1 MLRGAPLCYAD
12 AAADSEE
19 MTVTTWFSS
28 ASTHHHTGV
37 DKRIRQAQVRAMH
50 EVMPLAQCA
59 SLVCALAVAAVLWQR
74 VELSALLPWL
84 VGRLAISL
92 TRIWY
97 SQACVRQPARHTDHA
112 YVGLALVD
120 GAMWSAMGWGLTPV
134 MDLSVAVVTICVGVA
149 AASLGVIMLHIH
161 SAANWTFVAAGL
173 IPNALYALQRGDDLG
188 YFCFAGFLG
197 LTGILLF
204 EGQRLNHRFMTT
216 LRLRF
221 ESELAHEAE
230 KRALQK
236 VQELA
241 DMRSRFV
248 ATISHEMR
256 TPLHGMLGLLRL
268 VRERADRPPDPRHL
282 MLMHNAGEHLVQ
294 VINDVLD
301 FAKLE
306 TTGLPI
312 APSPFRLDTTL
323 HELVDTIRFNAEA
336 KGLTLTLDSDL
347 PADTWV
353 MGDVTRIRQIL
364 LNLMGN
370 AIKFTHHGGVQLT
383 VNRDAV
389 TGHTELSVH
398 DTGVGIP
405 ADDIERIFQPFHQAE
420 GTYERHFGG
429 SGLGLTI
436 SRELCSAMGGSLRC
450 HSAVGQGSVFTCTLS
465 LPGTNAL
472 RCASANTNGQ
482 SLTRDGLSQ
491 SESSTLGIQH
501 VLLVDDN
508 PVNTI
513 VAEAELR
520 LLGLDVSTASSGQEA
535 LDWLTDHSTD
545 LILMDCEMPG
555 MDGVSAT
562 QAIRARER
570 RLRSQPVPIVALTA
584 NGRDAYEQRCQPAG
598 MDDYLAKP
606 FDRADLR
613 AVVLRLGAL
622 EGTVKAA
629 SAPA

>member
-1 MLRGAPLCYAD
+1 
-12 AAADSEE
+12 
-19 MTVTTWFSS
+19 
-28 ASTHHHTGV
+28 
-37 DKRIRQAQVRAMH
+37 MH

-59 SLVCALAVAAVLWQR
+59 SLVCALAVAIVLWQR
-74 VELSALLPWL
+74 VDLAALLPWL
-84 VGRLAISL
+84 AARLAISL

-97 SQACVRQPARHTDHA
+97 SQACVRQPARHTDRA
-112 YVGLALVD
+112 YVGLALID
-120 GAMWSAMGWGLTPV
+120 GALWSAMGWGLTPV
-134 MDLSVAVVTICVGVA
+134 MDLGVAIVTICVGVS
-149 AASLGVIMLHIH
+149 AASLGVIMLHVH
-161 SAANWTFVAAGL
+161 STANWTFVVAGL
-173 IPNALYALQRGDDLG
+173 VPNAVYALQRGDDLG

-204 EGQRLNHRFMTT
+204 EGQRLNRRFMTT

-268 VRERADRPPDPRHL
+268 VREHADRPPDPRHL
-282 MLMHNAGEHLVQ
+282 MLMHHAGEHLVQ

-312 APSPFRLDTTL
+312 APAPFCLNTMLD
-323 HELVDTIRFNAEA
+323 ELVDTIRFNAEA
-336 KGLTLTLDSDL
+336 KGLTLALDSAL

-353 MGDVTRIRQIL
+353 MGDVTRIRQVL

-370 AIKFTHHGGVQLT
+370 AIKFTQDGEVRLKVT
-383 VNRDAV
+383 RDEI
-389 TGHTELSVH
+389 TGRTELSVQ

-405 ADDIERIFQPFHQAE
+405 ADDIDRIFQPFQQAE
-420 GTYERHFGG
+420 GTYERRFGG

-436 SRELCSAMGGSLRC
+436 SRELCGAMRGALTCQSAP
-450 HSAVGQGSVFTCTLS
+450 GQGSVFKCTLP
-465 LPGTNAL
+465 LPGTEPSRLGSAHIPHHQAQADL
-472 RCASANTNGQ
+472 LSDSVAS
-482 SLTRDGLSQ
+482 LS
-491 SESSTLGIQH
+491 GISH

-508 PVNTI
+508 PVNTL

-520 LLGLDVSTASSGQEA
+520 LLGLDVNTASSGQSA
-535 LDWLTDHSTD
+535 LDWLEHHRTD

-555 MDGVSAT
+555 MDGVAAT
-562 QAIRARER
+562 QAIRSRER
-570 RLRSQPVPIVALTA
+570 RLGHQPVPIVALTA

-598 MDDYLAKP
+598 MNDYLAKP

-613 AVVLRLGAL
+613 AVVLKFSSG
-622 EGTVKAA
+622 EIA

>member
-1 MLRGAPLCYAD
+1 
-12 AAADSEE
+12 
-19 MTVTTWFSS
+19 
-28 ASTHHHTGV
+28 
-37 DKRIRQAQVRAMH
+37 MH

-59 SLVCALAVAAVLWQR
+59 SLVCALAVAIVLWQR
-74 VELSALLPWL
+74 VDLAALLPWL
-84 VGRLAISL
+84 AARLAISL

-97 SQACVRQPARHTDHA
+97 SQACVRQPARHTDRA
-112 YVGLALVD
+112 YVGLALID
-120 GAMWSAMGWGLTPV
+120 GALWSAMGWGLTPV
-134 MDLSVAVVTICVGVA
+134 MDLGVAIVTICVGVS
-149 AASLGVIMLHIH
+149 AASLGVIMLHVH
-161 SAANWTFVAAGL
+161 STANWTFVVAGL
-173 IPNALYALQRGDDLG
+173 VPNAVYALQRGDDLG

-204 EGQRLNHRFMTT
+204 EGQRLNRRFMTT

-268 VRERADRPPDPRHL
+268 VREHADRPPDPRHL
-282 MLMHNAGEHLVQ
+282 MLMHHAGEHLVQ

-312 APSPFRLDTTL
+312 APAPFCLNTMLD
-323 HELVDTIRFNAEA
+323 ELVDTIRFNAEA
-336 KGLTLTLDSDL
+336 KGLTLALDSAL

-353 MGDVTRIRQIL
+353 MGDVTRIRQVL

-370 AIKFTHHGGVQLT
+370 AIKFTQDGEVRLKVT
-383 VNRDAV
+383 RDEI
-389 TGHTELSVH
+389 TGRTELSVQ

-405 ADDIERIFQPFHQAE
+405 ADDIDRIFQPFQQAE
-420 GTYERHFGG
+420 GTYERRFGG

-436 SRELCSAMGGSLRC
+436 SRELCGAMRGALTCQSAP
-450 HSAVGQGSVFTCTLS
+450 GQGSVFKCTLP
-465 LPGTNAL
+465 LPGTEPSRLGSAHIPHHQAQADL
-472 RCASANTNGQ
+472 LSDSVAS
-482 SLTRDGLSQ
+482 LS
-491 SESSTLGIQH
+491 GISH

-508 PVNTI
+508 PVNTL

-520 LLGLDVSTASSGQEA
+520 LLGLDVNTASSGQSA
-535 LDWLTDHSTD
+535 LDWLEHHRTD

-555 MDGVSAT
+555 MDGVAAT
-562 QAIRARER
+562 QAIRSRER
-570 RLRSQPVPIVALTA
+570 RLGHQPVPIVALTA

-598 MDDYLAKP
+598 MNDYLAKP

-613 AVVLRLGAL
+613 AVVLKFSSR
-622 EGTVKAA
+622 EIA

>member
-1 MLRGAPLCYAD
+1 
-12 AAADSEE
+12 
-19 MTVTTWFSS
+19 
-28 ASTHHHTGV
+28 
-37 DKRIRQAQVRAMH
+37 MH

-59 SLVCALAVAAVLWQR
+59 SLVCALAVAIVLWQR
-74 VELSALLPWL
+74 VDLAALLPWL
-84 VGRLAISL
+84 AARLAISL

-97 SQACVRQPARHTDHA
+97 SQACVRQPARHTDRA
-112 YVGLALVD
+112 YVGLALID
-120 GAMWSAMGWGLTPV
+120 GALWSAMGWGLTPV
-134 MDLSVAVVTICVGVA
+134 MDLGVAIVTICVGVS
-149 AASLGVIMLHIH
+149 AASLGVIMLHVH
-161 SAANWTFVAAGL
+161 STANWTFVVAGL
-173 IPNALYALQRGDDLG
+173 VPNAVYALQRGDDLG

-204 EGQRLNHRFMTT
+204 EGQRLNRRFMTT

-268 VRERADRPPDPRHL
+268 VREHADRPPDPRHL
-282 MLMHNAGEHLVQ
+282 MLMHHAGEHLVQ

-312 APSPFRLDTTL
+312 APAPFCLNTMLD
-323 HELVDTIRFNAEA
+323 ELVDTIHFNAEA
-336 KGLTLTLDSDL
+336 KGLTLALDSAL
-347 PADTWV
+347 PANTWV
-353 MGDVTRIRQIL
+353 MGDVTRIRQVL

-370 AIKFTHHGGVQLT
+370 AIKFTQDGEVRLKVT
-383 VNRDAV
+383 RDEI
-389 TGHTELSVH
+389 TGRTELSVQ

-405 ADDIERIFQPFHQAE
+405 ADDIDRIFQPFQQAE
-420 GTYERHFGG
+420 GTYERRFGG

-436 SRELCSAMGGSLRC
+436 SRELCGAMRGALTCQSAP
-450 HSAVGQGSVFTCTLS
+450 GQGSVFKCTLP
-465 LPGTNAL
+465 LPGTEPSRLGSAHIPHHQAQADL
-472 RCASANTNGQ
+472 LSDSVAS
-482 SLTRDGLSQ
+482 LS
-491 SESSTLGIQH
+491 GISH

-508 PVNTI
+508 PVNTL

-520 LLGLDVSTASSGQEA
+520 LLGLDVNTASSGQSA
-535 LDWLTDHSTD
+535 LDWLEHHRTD

-555 MDGVSAT
+555 MDGVAAT
-562 QAIRARER
+562 QTIRSRER
-570 RLRSQPVPIVALTA
+570 RLGHQPVPIVALTA

-598 MDDYLAKP
+598 MNDYLAKP

-613 AVVLRLGAL
+613 AVVLKFSSR
-622 EGTVKAA
+622 EIA